1 MKKLLAVML
10 MLFPMLVGCS
20 HKPKSLVES
29 RFERYIQAK
38 NLSNDIVSIDSIV
51 MVDSTTITNTL
62 KRIEFMSDSLD
73 KCILAGISSMS
84 DSKHMYNEA
93 RAIEAAKIALRYTD
107 IINGDRNK
115 KATDLKDRIIAFIDD
130 NNESKCYQLE
140 HKIYVSTNNGKD
152 IYNARTLGYQD
163 TILIYKAADEDAWTT
178 KSTRIGTYLRDY
190 MMETVASKSVL
201 MDDINSF
208 LVE

>member
-1 MKKLLAVML
+1 MKKLLATMFL
-10 MLFPMLVGCS
+10 LLPMLVGCG
-20 HKPKSLVES
+20 HKSKSPVES

-51 MVDSTTITNTL
+51 MIDSITIMNTL
-62 KRIEFMSDSLD
+62 ERIECMSDSLD

-84 DSKHMYNEA
+84 DSKHIYNEA

-115 KATDLKDRIIAFIDD
+115 KASDLKDRIIDFIDE

-140 HKIYVSTNNGKD
+140 HKIFVSTHNGND

-163 TILIYKAADEDAWTT
+163 TILIYKTEDEDAWTT

-190 MMETVASKSVL
+190 M
-201 MDDINSF
+201 
-208 LVE
+208 